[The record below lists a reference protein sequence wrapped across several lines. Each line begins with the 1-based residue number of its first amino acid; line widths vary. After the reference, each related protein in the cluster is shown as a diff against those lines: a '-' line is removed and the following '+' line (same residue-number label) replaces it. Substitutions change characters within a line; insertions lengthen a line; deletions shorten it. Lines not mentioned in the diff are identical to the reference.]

1 MFSKEK
7 IRSKLLKI
15 RKNIPK
21 ELRAI
26 KNKKIMM
33 QLEDLDVFKNAH
45 HILLYYS
52 CNGEVDTIGLI
63 EKYIDIKQ
71 LYLPVIKGKS
81 HFQAIP
87 IKRPLNLKKSF
98 EGVPEPT
105 GIEPNSVY
113 DNQIE
118 LVITPGVAF
127 DKHGNRIGMG
137 QGYFDRYFEY
147 NNKSKKIALAYEEQV
162 LDSIPKYTYDVPVD
176 AIVTDKN
183 IYNISLKP

>member
-7 IRSKLLKI
+7 IRGKLLKK
-15 RKNIPK
+15 RKNIP
-21 ELRAI
+21 EALRAI

-45 HILLYYS
+45 HILFYYS
-52 CNGEVDTIGLI
+52 CNGEVDTTYLI
-63 EKYIDIKQ
+63 KKYIDTKQ

-87 IKRPLNLKKSF
+87 IKRPLDLKKGF

-105 GIEPNSVY
+105 DVEPNSVY
-113 DNQIE
+113 DNKIE

-137 QGYFDRYFEY
+137 KGYYDRYFEY
-147 NNKSKKIALAYEEQV
+147 NNKSKKIALAYEEQMV
-162 LDSIPKYTYDVPVD
+162 DSIPKDTYDVPVD
-176 AIVTDKN
+176 TIVTDEN
-183 IYNISLKP
+183 IYNV